1 MHPIAA
7 FILEARTLRVPLL
20 LAAVACATCIGSRQ
34 VAADGGAER
43 ALHDGSG
50 RIAAGQDARGA
61 QDERDAQEDRAGDR
75 ARRGSRRTAPLP
87 PDWPRAGGFG
97 PRGGDRLGVEGLV
110 DGLVG
115 GGADGLAR
123 RELTDEDL
131 ARVVEVAR
139 EVSPEWGDGLAARRE
154 QSPDQLRVLLR
165 TSGRRLLGLAALK
178 ERAPEVYAAKIAELK
193 AQAVTER
200 VASELRRAE
209 EAVEAVSGQG
219 AAGEAARE
227 AAEARVAELEQRL
240 SAAAASQIDATLAAR
255 RAEIEALEQRL
266 AAIRTEIA
274 QDERARD
281 AMAEEVV
288 ERIRSRRAGGSD
300 RRGPSRDDA
309 RE

>member
-7 FILEARTLRVPLL
+7 VILEARTLRVPLL

-34 VAADGGAER
+34 VAADAGAER

-50 RIAAGQDARGA
+50 RLAAGQDARGA

-219 AAGEAARE
+219 AARE